1 MLDVE
6 TWSDRL
12 LEKSIRPTALPCIL
26 QQALPLAL
34 ALQRAQ
40 LYLSKRGEAK
50 ASAGRKQFEQEVSK
64 AIASLK
70 DTPRLDPNQPI
81 YYPGELE
88 AITRE
93 QRLQE
98 GIPVPTALIDDLTAY
113 FGEDRVSKHSV

>member
-1 MLDVE
+1 VADLLCGPLLGTAAAMFKNKAIHDGANGTGHLFWVLDVE
-6 TWSDRL
+6 AWSDRN
-12 LEKSIRPTALPCIL
+12 E
-26 QQALPLAL
+26 
-34 ALQRAQ
+34 
-40 LYLSKRGEAK
+40 
-50 ASAGRKQFEQEVSK
+50 FEQEVSK

-98 GIPVPTALIDDLTAY
+98 GIPVPTALIDNLAAY
-113 FGEDRVSKHSV
+113 FGKDCVSKHFV

>member
-1 MLDVE
+1 MVSERD
-6 TWSDRL
+6 
-12 LEKSIRPTALPCIL
+12 KSFSGK
-26 QQALPLAL
+26 
-34 ALQRAQ
+34 RATN
-40 LYLSKRGEAK
+40 LKRHKIKKK
-50 ASAGRKQFEQEVSK
+50 AEH

-98 GIPVPTALIDDLTAY
+98 GIPVPTALIDDLAAY
-113 FGEDRVSKHSV
+113 FGEDCVSKHFA

>member
-1 MLDVE
+1 
-6 TWSDRL
+6 
-12 LEKSIRPTALPCIL
+12 
-26 QQALPLAL
+26 LPLAL

-40 LYLSKRGEAK
+40 LYLSKRGKAQ
-50 ASAGRKQFEQEVSK
+50 ASAGRNQFEQQVSK

-98 GIPVPTALIDDLTAY
+98 GIPVPTPLIDDLAAY
-113 FGEDRVSKHSV
+113 FGEDCVCKHFV